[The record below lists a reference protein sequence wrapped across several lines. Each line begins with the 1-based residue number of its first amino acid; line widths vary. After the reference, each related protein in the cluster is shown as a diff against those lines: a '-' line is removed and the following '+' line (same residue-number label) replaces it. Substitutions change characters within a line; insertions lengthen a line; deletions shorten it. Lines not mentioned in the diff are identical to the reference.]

1 MTEEQLGEERV
12 YLTSGLS
19 GSSSGEPEQ
28 ESKGRNLEAVAEVEA
43 MEEVVLLACSP
54 RLVPFAFLYSS

>member
-1 MTEEQLGEERV
+1 MTEEQLGEKRV

-28 ESKGRNLEAVAEVEA
+28 ECKGRNLEAVAEVEA
-43 MEEVVLLACSP
+43 MEVLLLACSP
-54 RLVPFAFLYSS
+54 RLVPFAFLYSP